1 MLVYKKIVKL
11 LQEKQLRVFFFTVI
25 LVRNTQMGEFMR
37 KIILASASP
46 RRRELLENAGVTF
59 VVRPGNGEEIITKT
73 NPNEI
78 VEELSLMKAQFAVQE
93 EEEGTLIIG
102 SDTVVSYLGEIL
114 GKPAD
119 EEDAVKTL
127 LKLQGNIHQV
137 YTGVTV
143 LEKRGNAWIPY
154 TFSECTDV
162 EFYPVTEEEIREY
175 VQTKEPMDKA
185 GSYGIQGKFHVY
197 VKGIRGDYSN
207 VVGLPVARLIYDMKQ
222 RGIDLRK
229 C

>member
-1 MLVYKKIVKL
+1 MK
-11 LQEKQLRVFFFTVI
+11 
-25 LVRNTQMGEFMR
+25 

-46 RRRELLENAGVTF
+46 RRKELLENAGVTF
-59 VVRPGNGEEIITKT
+59 VVQPGSGEEIITKA
-73 NPNEI
+73 NPDEI
-78 VEELSLMKAQFAVQE
+78 VEELSLMKAQFAAEE

-102 SDTVVSYLGEIL
+102 SDTVVAFEGEIL

-119 EEDAVKTL
+119 EEDAVRTL
-127 LKLQGNIHQV
+127 MKLQGKTHQV

-143 LEKRGNAWIPY
+143 LERKNTTWIPY

-175 VQTKEPMDKA
+175 VSTGEPVDKA
-185 GSYGIQGKFHVY
+185 GSYAIQGKFNVY
-197 VKGIRGDYSN
+197 VKAIRGDYSN
-207 VVGLPVARLIYDMKQ
+207 VVGLPVARLLYEMKN
-222 RGIDLRK
+222 RGLDLRK